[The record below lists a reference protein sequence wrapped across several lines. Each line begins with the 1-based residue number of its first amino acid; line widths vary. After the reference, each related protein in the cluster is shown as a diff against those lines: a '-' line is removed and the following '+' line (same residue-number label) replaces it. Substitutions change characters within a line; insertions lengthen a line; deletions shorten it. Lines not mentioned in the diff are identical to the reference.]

1 MTAGDTAG
9 AGTAALREAL
19 AAEHAAVWGYGT
31 VGAALPPEA
40 RAGAVAAELAHRGLR
55 DVLVALL
62 EDRDAEPVP
71 AEAGYRLPF
80 PVLSPVDAAALAVVL
95 EEGVAEAWAVVL
107 DRADQGTVR
116 RLAVD
121 ALGGTETRAVAWR
134 AAAGQTP
141 VTRALPGLSPT

>member
-1 MTAGDTAG
+1 MTAGGTAG
-9 AGTAALREAL
+9 AETAALREAL

-71 AEAGYRLPF
+71 TEAGYRLPF

-107 DRADQGTVR
+107 DRAAQGTVR

-141 VTRALPGLSPT
+141 LTRALPGLP